1 MTISH
6 VLDTSALL
14 AHYFDEPGADEVERL
29 WSSGSGKP
37 AICAVTVTELK
48 TRLRAELTDEAEAL
62 EAAATY
68 LNELTVSLS
77 VDRVVAEPR
86 QVVEQMVLPGA

>member
-1 MTISH
+1 
-6 VLDTSALL
+6 
-14 AHYFDEPGADEVERL
+14 
-29 WSSGSGKP
+29 
-37 AICAVTVTELK
+37 VTELK
-48 TRLRAELTDEAEAL
+48 TRLRAELTDAAEAL